1 MRLLS
6 ILNELQTQHLLRLRL
21 ILIVSNYMISLKII
35 SSNNELFH
43 LIYIVMIYGLKNIGI
58 LVKDIQIWIIMFEYL
73 YT

>member
-1 MRLLS
+1 MQNQGKNRQLMLFF
-6 ILNELQTQHLLRLRL
+6 E
-21 ILIVSNYMISLKII
+21 II